1 MASDSRATA
10 YAEQLDAL
18 TRSAEA
24 LTPEARRRIDK
35 LLRDANRE
43 ILADVARSEP
53 GSYNAARL
61 NALKAQVDRV
71 MEDFAR
77 QAASEV
83 SDLEQSAYDKAGLSV
98 NATVAAGTGTLT
110 VHPVLDQAALQ
121 VVQGY
126 TADLITG
133 LTHDMSAKINA
144 SIQRAF
150 LGQANLDQL
159 VAQIGGALEGGK
171 FSGLFSQVGERALS
185 IATNE
190 IMRVQSL
197 ASVARINA
205 LKEHHSGLKKQWKH
219 IPVARLPRI
228 GHLRADGQLRDPGE
242 AFEVEGEALQY
253 PRDPSG
259 SAENTINCHCL
270 VIPYIGSDDLKPTD
284 QERGLLK
291 SLGISVTAN
300 AD

>member
-1 MASDSRATA
+1 MADSRAQA

-18 TRSAEA
+18 TRAAEA
-24 LTPEARRRIDK
+24 LTPEARLRIEK

-61 NALKAQVDRV
+61 AELKAQIERV
-71 MEDFAR
+71 MEEFAQ
-77 QAASEV
+77 QASSQVAS
-83 SDLEQSAYDKAGLSV
+83 LESTAYSQAGQSI
-98 NATVAAGTGTLT
+98 NATVAAGTGSLA
-110 VHPVLDQAALQ
+110 VHPILDQAALQ

-133 LTHDMSAKINA
+133 LTRDMSARINA

-150 LGQANLDQL
+150 LGHASLQDL
-159 VAQIGGALEGGK
+159 VSQIGSALEGGK

-197 ASVARINA
+197 ASVARIDA
-205 LKEHHSGLKKQWKH
+205 LKDQHPGLMKQWKH
-219 IPVARLPRI
+219 IPVARVPRV
-228 GHLRADGQLRDPGE
+228 GHLLADGQVRKPGE
-242 AFEVEGEALQY
+242 AFDVEGEALQY

-259 SAENTINCHCL
+259 SPENTINCHCL
-270 VIPYIGSDDLKPTD
+270 VIPYINSDDLKPSD
-284 QERGLLK
+284 QERALLQ
-291 SLGISVTAN
+291 SYGISVVA
-300 AD
+300 A

>member
-1 MASDSRATA
+1 MADSRAQA
-10 YAEQLDAL
+10 YAQQLDAL
-18 TRSAEA
+18 TRAAEA
-24 LTPEARRRIDK
+24 LTPEARERINK
-35 LLRDANRE
+35 LLREANRE

-53 GSYNAARL
+53 GTYNAARL
-61 NALKAQVDRV
+61 NALKAQVERV
-71 MEDFAR
+71 MDEFAR
-77 QAASEV
+77 QAASQV
-83 SDLEQSAYDKAGLSV
+83 SDLESSAFQSAGQSV
-98 NATVAAGTGTLT
+98 NATVAAGTGSLA
-110 VHPVLDQAALQ
+110 VHPVLDSAALQ

-133 LTHDMSAKINA
+133 LTRDMSAKINA

-150 LGQANLDQL
+150 IGQSNLQDL
-159 VAQIGGALEGGK
+159 TAQIGSALEGGK

-205 LKEHHSGLKKQWKH
+205 LKDQHPGLMKQWKH
-219 IPVARLPRI
+219 IPVARVPRI
-228 GHLRADGQLRDPGE
+228 GHLRADGQLRKPDEP
-242 AFEVEGEALQY
+242 FDVEGEALMY

-270 VIPYIGSDDLKPTD
+270 VIPYISSDDLKPSD
-284 QERGLLK
+284 QERALLQ
-291 SLGISVTAN
+291 SYGISVTA
-300 AD
+300 AA

>member
-1 MASDSRATA
+1 MADSRATA

-18 TRSAEA
+18 TRAAEA

-61 NALKAQVDRV
+61 NALKVQVDRV
-71 MEDFAR
+71 MEEFAS
-77 QAASEV
+77 AASDQV
-83 SDLEQSAYDKAGLSV
+83 SQIEQSAYEKAALSV
-98 NATVAAGTGTLT
+98 NATVAAGTGT
-110 VHPVLDQAALQ
+110 VAIHPVIDQSALQ

-150 LGQANLDQL
+150 LGQASLDQL

-171 FSGLFSQVGERALS
+171 FSGLFSQAGERALS

-197 ASVARINA
+197 ASFARVNA
-205 LKEHHSGLKKQWKH
+205 LKEQHPSLMKAWKH
-219 IPVARLPRI
+219 IPLAMVPRI
-228 GHLRADGQLRDPGE
+228 GHLRADDQVRKPNE
-242 AFEVEGEALQY
+242 PFEVEGEELQY
-253 PRDPSG
+253 PRDPAG

-270 VIPYIGSDDLKPTD
+270 MIPHLSDDDLKPSD
-284 QERGLLK
+284 QERSLLK
-291 SLGISVTAN
+291 SLGISVVVA
-300 AD
+300 A

>member
-1 MASDSRATA
+1 MATDSRAQA
-10 YAEQLDAL
+10 YAEQLGAL
-18 TRSAEA
+18 TSAAKA
-24 LTPEARRRIDK
+24 LTPEARQRIDK
-35 LLRDANRE
+35 LLREANRE

-53 GSYNAARL
+53 GTYNAARL
-61 NALKAQVDRV
+61 NALKAQVERV
-71 MEDFAR
+71 MEEFGR
-77 QAASEV
+77 QAAAQV
-83 SDLEQSAYDKAGLSV
+83 ADLEQSAFDKAGHGV
-98 NATVAAGTGTLT
+98 NATVAAGTGGLA

-133 LTHDMSAKINA
+133 LSRDMSAKINA
-144 SIQRAF
+144 AIQRGF
-150 LGQANLDQL
+150 LGQAKLQDL

-171 FSGLFSQVGERALS
+171 FSGLFSQAGERALS

-205 LKEHHSGLKKQWKH
+205 LKEQHPHLMKMWKH
-219 IPVARLPRI
+219 VPVARVPRI
-228 GHLRADGQLRDPGE
+228 SHLKADGQLRKPDEP
-242 AFEVEGEALQY
+242 FQVEGEELQY

-270 VIPYIGSDDLKPTD
+270 VIPHISDEHLKPSD
-284 QERGLLK
+284 QERDLLK
-291 SLGISVTAN
+291 SYGISVVA
-300 AD
+300 A